1 MREHA
6 ASLVGAAALNKA
18 VASATVQQ
26 QLQQNIRAYELNSKN
41 GKKSLMPQTIIKD
54 QVIFGP
60 PPSDAALQSI
70 LKKILGL
77 K

>member
-1 MREHA
+1 
-6 ASLVGAAALNKA
+6 
-18 VASATVQQ
+18 
-26 QLQQNIRAYELNSKN
+26 
-41 GKKSLMPQTIIKD
+41 MPQTIIKD
-54 QVIFGP
+54 KVIFGP

>member
-1 MREHA
+1 MKQHA
-6 ASLVGAAALNKA
+6 ANLVGAGLLDKA
-18 VASATVQQ
+18 IASATVQQ

-41 GKKSLMPQTIIKD
+41 GRSSLMPQTIINN

-60 PPSDAALQSI
+60 PPSAAKLEDVIKQA
-70 LKKILGL
+70 LGL